1 MNIPLCTILMSPER
15 NARRVRK
22 PFRMRFKLEE
32 NAALTYQN
40 SWKSLKHQ
48 TAKFSLMFFKGIIIS
63 LELTSLFSIRH
74 RNYLLRE
81 ICCSLYENTRL
92 FERWLSKLSITLR
105 EWRCGRAEKCVEI
118 RVEQLMNHHYYLEKK
133 VARHDGFA
141 KYRRTCN
148 MHRHTHRLVT
158 MFRKNGMSLV
168 SEFANDCK
176 IRKHLFWHSRN
187 LLTYL
192 PSYQS

>member
-1 MNIPLCTILMSPER
+1 
-15 NARRVRK
+15 
-22 PFRMRFKLEE
+22 MRFKLQKC
-32 NAALTYQN
+32 LSPPQFLK
-40 SWKSLKHQ
+40 KSLTTKQQHFPHDFQ
-48 TAKFSLMFFKGIIIS
+48 RYHHFARMDLSNLVVV
-63 LELTSLFSIRH
+63 IRH
-74 RNYLLRE
+74 HNYLLRE
-81 ICCSLYENTRL
+81 ICCSLYENIRL
-92 FERWLSKLSITLR
+92 YERRLSKLSITLR

-148 MHRHTHRLVT
+148 MHRHTQHLVT

>member
-48 TAKFSLMFFKGIIIS
+48 TAKFSRMFFKGIIIS

-133 VARHDGFA
+133 LLGTTDLQSTGELAICTATLTASWQCSA
-141 KYRRTCN
+141 KTGCRSSAN
-148 MHRHTHRLVT
+148 LPMIA
-158 MFRKNGMSLV
+158 K
-168 SEFANDCK
+168 FANICSD
-176 IRKHLFWHSRN
+176 IHETF
-187 LLTYL
+187 L
-192 PSYQS
+192 PIYQSLQN

>member
-48 TAKFSLMFFKGIIIS
+48 TAKFSRMFFKGIIIS
-63 LELTSLFSIRH
+63 LELTLSYSMIRH

-81 ICCSLYENTRL
+81 ISCLLYENTRL

-105 EWRCGRAEKCVEI
+105 ECSGVVVVLKMRWNKGRTTHESSLLP
-118 RVEQLMNHHYYLEKK
+118 RKK
-133 VARHDGFA
+133 AARHDGFA
-141 KYRRTCN
+141 KYRQTCN

-158 MFRKNGMSLV
+158 MFRKNGMSA
-168 SEFANDCK
+168 ANFP
-176 IRKHLFWHSRN
+176 IIA
-187 LLTYL
+187 
-192 PSYQS
+192 